1 MEIKQQIK
9 KLQEELIS
17 LRRDFHMHPELGFQE
32 FRTAEI
38 IARYLAE
45 CGIEVQKNVAQ
56 TGVVGLLRGGKPGRT
71 VMLRADMDAL
81 PVQEENDV
89 PYKSVEPGKM
99 HACGHDGHVAML
111 LVAAK
116 ILASYKEQL
125 KGNVKFVFQPN
136 EEDAG
141 ALKMIEEGV
150 MENPHVDAVF
160 GVHLWSPIDSG
171 KIAISGG
178 PVMAGQY
185 NFRLV
190 VKGKGGHSGSPQTAI
205 DPVIT
210 AANIIQSVQ
219 IIQTRE
225 IDVLK
230 PTLIIFGKIS
240 GGTAPNIIPDKVE
253 MLGSMRCLY
262 DSSDELEEQPR
273 RRFARI
279 VANVC
284 EAYRTNYELEFI
296 PSSSTLIN
304 DERLA
309 NIVKEV
315 AESIVKPEQICS
327 YVCMPGEDFAEFSRE
342 VPGVFSFIGTGN
354 QEKGTTYP
362 HHHPCFNLD
371 EDTLSLGVEMYI
383 RTTLKYLT
391 DCNADD
397 F

>member
-1 MEIKQQIK
+1 MEIKKQIEQ
-9 KLQEELIS
+9 LQEELIA

-32 FRTAEI
+32 IRTSEI
-38 IARYLAE
+38 IARYLQE
-45 CGIEVQKNVAQ
+45 CGLEVQTNVAK
-56 TGVVGLLRGGKPGRT
+56 TGVVGLLRGSKPGRT

-116 ILASYKEQL
+116 ILASHKEEI

-141 ALKMIEEGV
+141 ALQMIKEGV

-160 GVHLWSPIDSG
+160 GIHLWTPIPSG
-171 KIAISGG
+171 QIAVAGG

-190 VKGKGGHSGSPQTAI
+190 VKGQGGHSGSPHASI
-205 DPVIT
+205 DPIIT
-210 AANIIQSVQ
+210 AANLIQTVQ
-219 IIQTRE
+219 LIQTRE

-240 GGTAPNIIPDKVE
+240 GGSAPNIIPSNVE
-253 MLGSMRCLY
+253 MLGSIRTLY

-273 RRFARI
+273 RRFERI

-284 EAYRTNYELEFI
+284 EACRAGYELEFI

-304 DERLA
+304 DPNL
-309 NIVKEV
+309 IGMVKEV
-315 AESIVKPEQICS
+315 AGTIVKPENVAPF
-327 YVCMPGEDFAEFSRE
+327 VCMGGEDFAEFSNE

-354 QEKGTTYP
+354 QEKETTFP
-362 HHHPCFNLD
+362 HHHPRFNLD
-371 EDTLSLGVEMYI
+371 EDVLSAGVEMHV
-383 RTTLKYLT
+383 RTVLAYL
-391 DCNADD
+391 AD
-397 F
+397 